1 MFTSPTATRDQ
12 ALKAAAA
19 AERAMERQTCCK
31 SQFKF
36 KCFSCGEFINPGDK
50 ITKCTAPCWDGM
62 RLRFRGA
69 DARNGLTME
78 ETAFYLAET
87 GTRTWVHIGCN
98 PCYWDSLPEDSNEYS
113 PPALRSVYTDW
124 GAKVSYEFDEWR
136 QRTNHYDMEEFLEK
150 HGYPQEKW
158 MKDRIIHSVTRF
170 QAIWR
175 GHLYKKAYP
184 LALAQRRAKELTIW
198 REFLTW
204 CGSLPPQQFRSF
216 PLFCKL
222 KGIHTVYSG
231 IQLGRYAAAAAAE
244 PATAEAEEEL
254 GLMSRVGAMLYDR
267 SKWLWS
273 GEGGCDA
280 DEEEE
285 ETALAYHKVWHS
297 RRVSTECQHCK
308 EEEQEEDAPAS
319 SSLTARPRTR
329 AAARN
334 AFLHNNCFGAHFE
347 ILMDRNHPSAAI
359 YSAEVIKIQGQGF
372 DGLYYWVKFH
382 HDGEVRR
389 YHWKK
394 LLKLKRECETFKSKH
409 KIQAKLTGKLPL
421 YKFIYP

>member
-1 MFTSPTATRDQ
+1 MFASSTASREK
-12 ALKAAAA
+12 ALLAAAA
-19 AERAMERQTCCK
+19 AERAMKRHECCK

-36 KCFSCGEFINPGDK
+36 RCFSCGEFINRGDK

-113 PPALRSVYTDW
+113 PPALRSAYTGW
-124 GAKVSYEFDEWR
+124 GAKISYEFDEWR
-136 QRTNHYDMEEFLEK
+136 QLTNHYDMEEFLEK
-150 HGYPQEKW
+150 HGYPQDKW

-175 GHLYKKAYP
+175 GYLYKKAYP
-184 LALAQRRAKELTIW
+184 VALAQRRAKELTIW
-198 REFLTW
+198 REFLAW

-231 IQLGRYAAAAAAE
+231 IQLGRYAAAAATVA
-244 PATAEAEEEL
+244 
-254 GLMSRVGAMLYDR
+254 
-267 SKWLWS
+267 
-273 GEGGCDA
+273 A

-285 ETALAYHKVWHS
+285 E
-297 RRVSTECQHCK
+297 
-308 EEEQEEDAPAS
+308 EDAPAS
-319 SSLTARPRTR
+319 TSQALADADVRSRNGFLYQNSIGGHMEILFDEKRTR
-329 AAARN
+329 
-334 AFLHNNCFGAHFE
+334 
-347 ILMDRNHPSAAI
+347 AAI
-359 YSAEVIKIQGQGF
+359 YSAKVIKIQGQGG

-382 HDGEVRR
+382 HDGEVRK
-389 YHWKK
+389 YHWKR
-394 LLKLKRECETFKSKH
+394 LLDLKLECDTFKSKH
-409 KIQAKLTGKLPL
+409 GILAEIKGKISVYRFIHGASYTTVVYKKKIQKK
-421 YKFIYP
+421 K

>member
-1 MFTSPTATRDQ
+1 MFTTTTTRDF

-19 AERAMERQTCCK
+19 AERAMERHECCK

-36 KCFSCGEFINPGDK
+36 KCFSCGEFVNRGDK

-113 PPALRSVYTDW
+113 PPALRGAYTSW
-124 GAKVSYEFDEWR
+124 GSKISYEFDAWYS
-136 QRTNHYDMEEFLEK
+136 RTGHYDMEEFNEI
-150 HGYPQEKW
+150 HGYPQDKW
-158 MKDRIIHSVTRF
+158 MKDRIIHNVTRF

-198 REFLTW
+198 REFLAW

-231 IQLGRYAAAAAAE
+231 IQLGRYAAAAAAAPE
-244 PATAEAEEEL
+244 EVEDVEAT
-254 GLMSRVGAMLYDR
+254 
-267 SKWLWS
+267 
-273 GEGGCDA
+273 
-280 DEEEE
+280 
-285 ETALAYHKVWHS
+285 LAYHKVWHS
-297 RRVSTECQHCK
+297 RRVSTESQHCK
-308 EEEQEEDAPAS
+308 EEAATDANVRS
-319 SSLTARPRTR
+319 
-329 AAARN
+329 RN
-334 AFLHNNCFGAHFE
+334 GFLFNNCFGAHIE
-347 ILMDRNHPSAAI
+347 IVFDEKRTSASI
-359 YSAEVIKIQGQGF
+359 YSGEVIKIQGQGG

-389 YHWKK
+389 YHWKR
-394 LLKLKRECETFKSKH
+394 LLDLKSECKTFKSKH
-409 KIQAKLTGKLPL
+409 GIQAEIKGKISVYRFIQGASYTTRI
-421 YKFIYP
+421 YKKEKQKKK

>member
-1 MFTSPTATRDQ
+1 MFTAPTATRDF

-36 KCFSCGEFINPGDK
+36 KCFSCGEFINRGDK

-113 PPALRSVYTDW
+113 PPALRSAYTGW
-124 GAKVSYEFDEWR
+124 GCKISYEFDEWR

-158 MKDRIIHSVTRF
+158 MKDHIIHSVTRF

-198 REFLTW
+198 REFLAW

-231 IQLGRYAAAAAAE
+231 IQLGRYAATAA
-244 PATAEAEEEL
+244 
-254 GLMSRVGAMLYDR
+254 V
-267 SKWLWS
+267 
-273 GEGGCDA
+273 

-285 ETALAYHKVWHS
+285 EEEEDVPASTSQALADADVRS
-297 RRVSTECQHCK
+297 R
-308 EEEQEEDAPAS
+308 
-319 SSLTARPRTR
+319 
-329 AAARN
+329 N
-334 AFLHNNCFGAHFE
+334 GFLYCNSIGAHME
-347 ILMDRNHPSAAI
+347 ILFDEKQTRAAI
-359 YSAEVIKIQGQGF
+359 YSGEVIKIQGQGG

-382 HDGEVRR
+382 HDGEVRK
-389 YHWKK
+389 YHWKR
-394 LLKLKRECETFKSKH
+394 LLQLKGECGDFKSKH
-409 KIQAKLTGKLPL
+409 DILAQIKGKITIYCFIHGASYTTKI
-421 YKFIYP
+421 YKKQKIKKK